1 MIEIIQIDYNTAKD
15 FLLPR
20 HYSGRIPSISY
31 AYGCYNN
38 KDLVGVLTVGKPAS
52 NSLCKGVCWCEKSK
66 AFVAQVNKNKGKQE
80 RLGLFKTESEAF
92 NTYKKAKE
100 SFVKEQAN
108 KWKDKIDDRAYE
120 ALMNYEVMIDD

>member
-31 AYGCYNN
+31 AYGFYNN

-52 NSLCKGVCWCEKSK
+52 NSLCKGVCGEQYSK
-66 AFVAQVNKNKGKQE
+66 KC
-80 RLGLFKTESEAF
+80 
-92 NTYKKAKE
+92 
-100 SFVKEQAN
+100 
-108 KWKDKIDDRAYE
+108 
-120 ALMNYEVMIDD
+120 

>member
-38 KDLVGVLTVGKPAS
+38 KDLVGVLTVGTS
-52 NSLCKGVCWCEKSK
+52 
-66 AFVAQVNKNKGKQE
+66 
-80 RLGLFKTESEAF
+80 
-92 NTYKKAKE
+92 
-100 SFVKEQAN
+100 
-108 KWKDKIDDRAYE
+108 
-120 ALMNYEVMIDD
+120 MN